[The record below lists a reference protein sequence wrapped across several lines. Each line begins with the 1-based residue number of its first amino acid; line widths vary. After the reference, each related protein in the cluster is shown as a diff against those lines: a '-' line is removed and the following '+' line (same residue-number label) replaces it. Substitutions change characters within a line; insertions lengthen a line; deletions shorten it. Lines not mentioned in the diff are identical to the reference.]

1 MIVLPNASIS
11 YPSSLHQISSDRSSC
26 TNRVYERIKT
36 GPLSFEACKN
46 PAMICFRMLLFL
58 FLPLIIV
65 RDVVLLLLTLEGWM
79 LCYPYLDFRMSNPR
93 ETCQHSSF
101 NLLLTIQPCIAIVV

>member
-11 YPSSLHQISSDRSSC
+11 YPSSFHQISSDRSSC

-65 RDVVLLLLTLEGWM
+65 RDVVVVFDTRRVDALLSLSR
-79 LCYPYLDFRMSNPR
+79 FQMSNPR
-93 ETCQHSSF
+93 DTCQHSSF